1 MNRWSALGLGVGAV
15 ALGLVLVSRLPQA
28 APEAVSVSTVPTDTL
43 TFRVSDA
50 GVEPALAIVVKDHR
64 VHLTVVNASSHTVAA
79 QLPGYDDQVAI
90 APLAPGA
97 AWSGEFTADRPGSDF
112 ALWIDGEPA
121 ARLTVAGSHL
131 VEGHR

>member
-1 MNRWSALGLGVGAV
+1 MNRWSVLVLGVGAV
-15 ALGLVLVSRLPQA
+15 ALGLVLVSRLPHA
-28 APEAVSVSTVPTDTL
+28 APEAVSAPPAPTDTL

-50 GVEPALAIVVKDHR
+50 GVEPPLAIVAKDHR
-64 VHLTVVNASSHTVAA
+64 VWLTVVNRSARTVAA
-79 QLPGYDDQVAI
+79 RLTGYDDQAAI
-90 APLAPGA
+90 PPLAPGA
-97 AWSGEFTADRPGSDF
+97 TWSGTFTADRPGADF